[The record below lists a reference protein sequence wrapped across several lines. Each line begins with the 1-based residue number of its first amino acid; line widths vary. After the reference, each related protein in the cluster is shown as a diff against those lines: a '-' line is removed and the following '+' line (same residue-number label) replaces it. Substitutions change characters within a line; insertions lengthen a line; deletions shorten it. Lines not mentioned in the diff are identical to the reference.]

1 MFFYFF
7 LLSLLQLVIVCC
19 WSFSQYFFPRCYC
32 IRFVYN
38 FCMASSIGLRSL
50 HTKNLSFGLKAHE
63 QKPGQQTDGQ
73 IKETK
78 ARENSNKLSQEVATT
93 GYSTRNMGKPV
104 VSVPKPTCSKHTLY
118 VSMIVF
124 MYVWVWVRLVGWIYL
139 LCGHR
144 FKYGMYCFIPS
155 TSMPRKKYLPRRLKR
170 FIHSVIYHIYM

>member
-7 LLSLLQLVIVCC
+7 LLSLLQLVVIVCC

-104 VSVPKPTCSKHTLY
+104 ESVPKPTCSKHTLY

-124 MYVWVWVRLVGWIYL
+124 MYV
-139 LCGHR
+139 
-144 FKYGMYCFIPS
+144 
-155 TSMPRKKYLPRRLKR
+155 
-170 FIHSVIYHIYM
+170 